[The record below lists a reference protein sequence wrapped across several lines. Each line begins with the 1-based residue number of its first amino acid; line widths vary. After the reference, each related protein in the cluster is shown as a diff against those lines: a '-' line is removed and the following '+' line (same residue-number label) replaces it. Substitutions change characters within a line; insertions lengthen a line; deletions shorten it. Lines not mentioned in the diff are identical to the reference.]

1 MEGRETGFASFQ
13 GSTPNLLPWRHPQLP
28 HQRSLERDRSFM
40 DDQEVTLD
48 VVTEEKFLRK
58 PEGLGERHA
67 DKTDRWKVPDSS
79 P

>member
-1 MEGRETGFASFQ
+1 
-13 GSTPNLLPWRHPQLP
+13 
-28 HQRSLERDRSFM
+28 M

-58 PEGLGERHA
+58 PEGLGKRHA
-67 DKTDRWKVPDSS
+67 DKTDRWKVSDSS

>member
-1 MEGRETGFASFQ
+1 
-13 GSTPNLLPWRHPQLP
+13 
-28 HQRSLERDRSFM
+28 M
-40 DDQEVTLD
+40 DDQEITLD

-58 PEGLGERHA
+58 AEGQGERHA